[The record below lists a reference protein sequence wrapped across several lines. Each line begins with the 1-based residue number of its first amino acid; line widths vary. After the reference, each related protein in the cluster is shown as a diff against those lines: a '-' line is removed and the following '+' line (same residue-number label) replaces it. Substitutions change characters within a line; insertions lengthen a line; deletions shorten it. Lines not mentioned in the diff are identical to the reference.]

1 MQPLPHSVCADPAVA
16 ASALCAVLLLMC
28 LCCAVLGWAAG
39 MLRLLDSSRSLL
51 QVNIDG
57 CPRLSLAAYPP
68 HFAAVDEL
76 VGGAQLKDSSRT
88 HKRPG
93 LLVRVPA

>member
-1 MQPLPHSVCADPAVA
+1 M
-16 ASALCAVLLLMC
+16 LLL
-28 LCCAVLGWAAG
+28 CCAAG
-39 MLRLLDSSRSLL
+39 MLRLLDSSSSLM

-57 CPRLSLAAYPP
+57 CPRLSLAACPP

-76 VGGAQLKDSSRT
+76 VGGAQLKASSSSSSSSA

-93 LLVRVPA
+93 LLIRVPVV